1 MINEKN
7 IQLELLQEINDI
19 CCLNKLNYIL
29 IGSGGLNA
37 FLNHTIKNGPF
48 SVAIAMPSGDI
59 ERFCDIINNQYYKER
74 YVERINSE
82 SDSKF
87 YVNYGNKNTTNFYI
101 FNAYNKKHNG
111 ININIYPIIGLEK
124 KIIKSDDSKI
134 KNQNLFSKILN
145 RISGKADKNM
155 GDGSVKANDLR
166 DDSFIDIWEDID
178 KFSSIKIINSKI
190 DSSLINEIEGYEVD
204 GTELSLPKDSSKFFR
219 KIFGKNYRNRD
230 IKPTKLGPR
239 YIINTEVGY
248 EQIMAQSKDLIDEA
262 ISLHEEV
269 QLESAKVD
277 EDRKSI
283 KNLSDLVFMT
293 NKEIE
298 FTKYFDENL
307 DSLLSFDLSDKQQL
321 NDVYKEL
328 KPVISSLKKYSK
340 LGMTFSISPQ
350 ADDLI
355 KNVLL
360 AKSDEKL
367 VNKMKELNKKQ
378 YFVE

>member
-1 MINEKN
+1 MRTEKD
-7 IQLELLQEINDI
+7 IQIELLQEINDI
-19 CCLNKLNYIL
+19 CSLNSLNYIL

-59 ERFCDIINNQYYKER
+59 GRFCDIINSQYSKER
-74 YVERINSE
+74 YVERINPE
-82 SDSKF
+82 SDSKC

-101 FNAYNKKHNG
+101 FNAYNKVHNG
-111 ININIYPIIGLEK
+111 ININIYPIRGLDK
-124 KIIKSDDSKI
+124 KIIEADDSKT

-145 RISGKADKNM
+145 RISGKSDENKSNE
-155 GDGSVKANDLR
+155 SVKADLK
-166 DDSFIDIWEDID
+166 DDSFIDRWDDID

-190 DSSLINEIEGYEVD
+190 DSILISEIEGYEVD
-204 GTELSLPKDSSKFFR
+204 GTELSLPKDPSKFFR
-219 KIFGKNYRNRD
+219 KIFGKNYRNRE
-230 IKPTKLGPR
+230 IKPAKLGPR

-248 EQIMAQSKDLIDEA
+248 EQIISQSKDLIDEA

-283 KNLSDLVFMT
+283 KDLSDLVLMT

-307 DSLLSFDLSDKQQL
+307 DSLLSYDLSDKKQL
-321 NDVYKEL
+321 NEVYKEL

-340 LGMTFSISPQ
+340 LGMTFNISPQ
-350 ADDLI
+350 ADSLI
-355 KNVLL
+355 ENVLL

-367 VNKMKELNKKQ
+367 VNKMKELNEKQ